1 MGLAKVINKPS
12 LARRVYLIVLVS
24 VACCALFI
32 GAFSYRQDK
41 NVLSKNTGSGLE
53 KIAQTA
59 AISINGTTLAGIKSP
74 QDFAYLKIN
83 RYLSSVREH
92 NNIASPIYILRKTG
106 RNTASLL
113 VTTEEG
119 SPFGAEFKLNP
130 TMKRV
135 LSSGRSGFSPI
146 YSDKSGTWISAYAP
160 IKNDNGFIAGILE
173 IDYHVGYYLRQLRY
187 RLLKIMMFCG
197 LGFLIGAFLG
207 IPLLRPILE
216 SINALNTAA
225 SEMEKGNYDYKVE
238 SKSSD
243 EIGHLAHAFEKMRIA
258 IKDYIE
264 QLKVAWLKEKSAHLE
279 SVKALSEAIAV
290 RETYT
295 KGHIE
300 RVSKYA
306 ELICRELGLSEQ
318 EIEVIKQG
326 CIIHDIG
333 KIGIDMNLINK
344 PSKLT
349 TEERERIKKHPVLG
363 AKIVEGVEYL
373 EKARDIIL
381 YHHERYDGKG
391 YPKGLKGEEIP
402 ISVRIVTLVDAYDA
416 MASSRPYRKK
426 FKSDEIEARIK
437 ADSGKQFDPK
447 VVKAFLRVKDKLA
460 G

>member
-1 MGLAKVINKPS
+1 MKLTGIINKPS
-12 LARRVYLIVLVS
+12 LARKVYFIVLVS

-32 GAFSYRQDK
+32 GAFSYHQNK
-41 NVLSKNTGSGLE
+41 KVLSENTGSGLE

-59 AISINGTTLAGIKSP
+59 AISINGTVFPGIQSRK
-74 QDFAYLKIN
+74 DLAYLKIS
-83 RYLSSVREH
+83 RYLSSVR
-92 NNIASPIYILRKTG
+92 NSNKIASPIYVLQKSG
-106 RNTASLL
+106 RNTASLI

-119 SPFGAEFKLNP
+119 APLGAQFKLNP
-130 TMKRV
+130 TMRRV
-135 LSSGRSGFSPI
+135 FKSGRSGFSPI

-160 IKNDNGFIAGILE
+160 ITNDKGFIAGILE
-173 IDYHVGYYLRQLRY
+173 IDYHVGYYLTQLRY
-187 RLLKIMMFCG
+187 RLLKIIMFCG
-197 LGFLIGAFLG
+197 LGFIIGALLG
-207 IPLLRPILE
+207 IPLLRPILQ

-238 SKSSD
+238 SKSLD
-243 EIGHLAHAFEKMRIA
+243 EIGHLAQAFEKMRVA

-264 QLKVAWLKEKSAHLE
+264 QLKVAWLNEKSAHLE

-306 ELICRELGLSEQ
+306 ELICKELGLPKHEV
-318 EIEVIKQG
+318 EIIKQG

-349 TEERERIKKHPVLG
+349 AEERERIEKHPALG

-381 YHHERYDGKG
+381 HHHERYDGKG
-391 YPKGLKGEEIP
+391 YPKRLKGEEIP
-402 ISVRIVTLVDAYDA
+402 ISVRIVSLVDAYDA
-416 MASSRPYRKK
+416 MASGRPYRKRIK
-426 FKSDEIEARIK
+426 TDEIVARIK
-437 ADSGKQFDPK
+437 AESGKQFDPK
-447 VVKAFLRVKDKLA
+447 VVEAFLRVKEKLA
-460 G
+460 D